1 MNWVLLVVA
10 GLFEVGW
17 AIGLTYTQGFTRLW
31 ASVWTVAAIVVS
43 MALLGVAMRSLP
55 AGTAY
60 AVWTGDRH
68 GRHRDSRH
76 RAPRGGS
83 HAGPLGLHS
92 PHLGRDRRN
101 QAGLSRMSRWMWAET
116 LRESNNGQTP
126 ASPSANLAPWMWS
139 DWRHRGGRRVPLQAD
154 DRAGLKASAICV
166 RALRFRRQLTPNP
179 LVMVRWISPT
189 TLKP

>member
-1 MNWVLLVVA
+1 MNWVLLTIA

-17 AIGLTYTQGFTRLW
+17 AIGLKVHAG
-31 ASVWTVAAIVVS
+31 VHPPVAERVDGGGHHRQHGAARCGD
-43 MALLGVAMRSLP
+43 ALAPRGDGLRGVD
-55 AGTAY
+55 
-60 AVWTGDRH
+60 GDRH

-126 ASPSANLAPWMWS
+126 ASPSANLAPRMWS